1 MKSSRLRVPIGYA
14 FGLAALYLARP
25 TLVSVAVGLPF
36 VVLGEA
42 ARLWASG
49 HIEKTR
55 ALATGGPYA
64 HTRNPLYFGSLLLGI
79 GVGVAAAS
87 PAVLV
92 ALVVY
97 FAAFYPSVI
106 AEEAA
111 FLRQKFGA
119 EYAAWAA
126 AVPVFLARPWP
137 AGPRAS
143 QFSWQRVAVNREWR
157 TALAVPVV
165 LLLLLGRAWLR
176 ETGRLP

>member
-1 MKSSRLRVPIGYA
+1 VKSSRLRVPIGYA
-14 FGLAALYLARP
+14 FGLAALYCARP
-25 TLVSVAVGLPF
+25 TPLSVGLGLP
-36 VVLGEA
+36 VVILGEL

-64 HTRNPLYFGSLLLGI
+64 HTRNPLYFGSLLLGLGI
-79 GVGVAAAS
+79 GIAAAS

-97 FAAFYPSVI
+97 FAAFYPAVI
-106 AEEAA
+106 AEESA

-119 EYAAWAA
+119 EYATWAA

-137 AGPRAS
+137 GGPRAS
-143 QFSWQRVAVNREWR
+143 RFSWERVRVNREWR